1 MIFNPSAASDIEQR
15 SPVFAAPPASPASP
29 PVLLSTHVAEEPIPL
44 DLNDGAASP
53 SSSSDDEAGPEDP
66 NAMTIAEMI
75 NTIIED
81 GIVLPTEEEIAGRR
95 AAAGLPAEIEE
106 EPTEEMLEMM
116 KEMVDLTYTEEEKA
130 QLLEDMEEELAAR
143 NEAEDEAI
151 AEAEAAEA
159 EAAKTKAKGKGKGKE
174 KAVAVEEEKEAE
186 AGPSTNAPA
195 AATVAE
201 EEEEEEAAA
210 EAGPST
216 APPAAA
222 PIDDT
227 WKGLSRLLGGDLLS
241 DRDITTILL
250 REVSPPP
257 LPPSPSQ
264 KNTLTLNPPT
274 QSLNT
279 DSTPSHRKPPPTKPA
294 SPSI

>member
-15 SPVFAAPPASPASP
+15 SPVYAAPPASPASP

-53 SSSSDDEAGPEDP
+53 SSSSDEEEGVDP

-116 KEMVDLTYTEEEKA
+116 REMVDLTYTEEEKA

-143 NEAEDEAI
+143 NAAEDEAI

-159 EAAKTKAKGKGKGKE
+159 EAEAAKAKDKGKGKE
-174 KAVAVEEEKEAE
+174 KAVAVEEEDAVE
-186 AGPSTNAPA
+186 AGPST
-195 AATVAE
+195 
-201 EEEEEEAAA
+201 
-210 EAGPST
+210 
-216 APPAAA
+216 A

-250 REVSPPP
+250 REVSPL
-257 LPPSPSQ
+257 LPPTPLYSSIPL
-264 KNTLTLNPPT
+264 NLTPQT
-274 QSLNT
+274 
-279 DSTPSHRKPPPTKPA
+279 HPPPQPPNA
-294 SPSI
+294 NPQY